1 MHLVRFK
8 SHTTNRHVGKVFTIS
23 TDVYAAVTMLG
34 TVEINVIDVQWEAGI
49 IILEPNLWT
58 RANSFACPE
67 IQETDL
73 IPQEAPYL
81 NLDRRGTVRC
91 WISVQTHALG

>member
-1 MHLVRFK
+1 
-8 SHTTNRHVGKVFTIS
+8 
-23 TDVYAAVTMLG
+23 MLG
-34 TVEINVIDVQWEAGI
+34 TVEINVINVQWEAGI
-49 IILEPNLWT
+49 IILESNLWT

-81 NLDRRGTVRC
+81 NLD
-91 WISVQTHALG
+91 W